1 MLREKE
7 GRLDELK
14 SRLDGGKI
22 LDFEKYIN
30 LLYEKGKSVSK
41 LINEDLSLPNF
52 KIEYIQK
59 TNSLLSSI
67 AVDEE
72 EKIIRNKIYRGSQAR
87 SSLIQLCGYCALN
100 ILISKLNN
108 LPYLPVLI
116 IDYISKPFDEYNKK
130 AIGVIINE
138 FLKIVGKNNFQVI
151 MFDCSEQNSLNI
163 DADNYLSLITKD
175 KTGFIPWYKPPK
187 DNTLRK

>member
-1 MLREKE
+1 M
-7 GRLDELK
+7 
-14 SRLDGGKI
+14 
-22 LDFEKYIN
+22 
-30 LLYEKGKSVSK
+30 
-41 LINEDLSLPNF
+41 INEDLSLSNF

-67 AVDEE
+67 AVDMDED
-72 EKIIRNKIYRGSQAR
+72 EKVIRNKIYRGSQAR

-100 ILISKLNN
+100 ILITKLNN

-116 IDYISKPFDEYNKK
+116 IDYISKTFDEDNKK
-130 AIGVIINE
+130 AIGEIING
-138 FLKIVGKNNFQVI
+138 FLEIVGKNNFQVI

-163 DADNYLSLITKD
+163 SADNYQSLITNN

-187 DNTLRK
+187 R